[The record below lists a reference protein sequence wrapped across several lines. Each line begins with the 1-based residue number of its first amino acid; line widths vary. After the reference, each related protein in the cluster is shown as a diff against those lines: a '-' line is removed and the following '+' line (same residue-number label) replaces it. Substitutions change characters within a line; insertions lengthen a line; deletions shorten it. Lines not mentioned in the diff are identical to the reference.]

1 MNIVRESEW
10 DARLPRIASN
20 HPTHDEDNNPYNV
33 FESMTYGLTF
43 LGDNQPLLTCHI
55 DQFNDRI
62 NGMNVLMCVYFNFF
76 PQEERT
82 FDSNQPTINSP
93 NTSSEEPSRRAISKL
108 LRCFFHRS
116 LIF

>member
-1 MNIVRESEW
+1 MEQDGHYFMLMTEIFRKLYYPKMTYIAEHEYSKRISEW
-10 DARLPRIASN
+10 DARLPIIASN

-62 NGMNVLMCVYFNFF
+62 DGMNVLMCVYFHFF
-76 PQEERT
+76 P
-82 FDSNQPTINSP
+82 
-93 NTSSEEPSRRAISKL
+93 
-108 LRCFFHRS
+108 
-116 LIF
+116 